1 MHTLSEADSLGR
13 DVTIDAAPVAIWFED
28 RHGGLVRANARARVL
43 FAIEPGTGA
52 RVGLRW
58 LDDGALARVREG
70 LGLRGARAAHPSDPA
85 RSLVVDVDPLL
96 DAEGC
101 FAGLAL
107 AAIETAAPTGAADAP
122 PAAADASDPASQL
135 RAIASALPA
144 VVWRTGPGGRLPEG
158 PEWLELVHPQD
169 AERALEAWRASLAT
183 GAPFACEYRL
193 REVSGGWRWH
203 LGRAQRVGGAG
214 PDWLG
219 IHLDIEERKRLELEL
234 EEARDAAERASL
246 AKDRFLAV
254 LSHELRTPLTPVLML
269 AGSLEHRHD
278 LPSAVREELG
288 MLRRNVELE
297 ARLID
302 DLLDLTRI
310 ARGKLALIPHV
321 LDVAVVLQEAARIC
335 SPEIDAKALRLQLDA
350 EPGRLFLEADAARL
364 QQTFWNLLQNAIK
377 FTQPGGRITVR
388 ARADGAESIAI
399 EVEDDGIGIE
409 PSVLA
414 RIFDAFEQ
422 GDPDRARRY
431 GGLGLGL
438 AIAKAVVEMHA
449 GTIEAHSEGLGHG
462 ATFRVRLP
470 VRRAGAGARRPGSGP
485 ASRDGVP
492 ARIVTRG
499 RLSILCVEDH
509 PDTARLLGQL
519 LRNRG
524 HEVRVVTSAAA
535 AQAAFAEQRFD
546 LVLSDLGL
554 PDGHGCDLM
563 RGFLEQRPALIGIA
577 LTGYGADED
586 VRACREAGFSEHLT
600 KPIDFRELEGAI
612 LRHSAGARS

>member
-1 MHTLSEADSLGR
+1 MHTLSGADSLGR
-13 DVTIDAAPVAIWFED
+13 DVTIDGAPVAIWFED
-28 RHGGLVRANARARVL
+28 RHGALVRANARARAL
-43 FAIEPGTGA
+43 FALEAEAGA
-52 RVGLRW
+52 RIGLRW

-70 LGLRGARAAHPSDPA
+70 LGVRGARAAHPADAA
-85 RSLVVDVDPLL
+85 RELVVDVDPLL
-96 DAEGC
+96 DAEGR
-101 FAGLAL
+101 FAGFAL
-107 AAIETAAPTGAADAP
+107 AAIETSAPTAGADGA
-122 PAAADASDPASQL
+122 PAAADPASQL

-144 VVWRTGPGGRLPEG
+144 VVWTTEPGGRAPA
-158 PEWLELVHPQD
+158 WLELVHPQD
-169 AERALEAWRASLAT
+169 AERALEAWRASLAS

-193 REVSGGWRWH
+193 REGSSGWRWH
-203 LGRAQRVGGAG
+203 LGRAQRVGGTG

-310 ARGKLALIPHV
+310 ARGKLALVPHV

-335 SPEIDAKALRLQLDA
+335 SPEVDAKALRLQLDA

-388 ARADGAESIAI
+388 ARADGADAIAI

-422 GDPDRARRY
+422 GDPDRARRF

-449 GTIEAHSEGLGHG
+449 GTIEAHSEGVGHG
-462 ATFRVRLP
+462 AMFRVRLP
-470 VRRAGAGARRPGSGP
+470 VRRGASGPRRPGNGP

-492 ARIVTRG
+492 TRAVTRG

-612 LRHSAGARS
+612 LRHSAGARA